1 MIDYALFSK
10 IKHLNQHD
18 GLTAQQ
24 IARELA
30 MDVRTVKKWL
40 DQTQFRPRQS
50 SPRAS
55 KLDPFKRRYCPL
67 APSPSL
73 HGNPASSTPA

>member
-18 GLTAQQ
+18 GLNARQ
-24 IARELA
+24 IARELS
-30 MDVRTVKKWL
+30 MDVRTVNKWL
-40 DQTQFRPRQS
+40 DEAQFKPRQS

-55 KLDPFKRRYCPL
+55 KLDPFKPDIVRLLEAHPHSNTDKR
-67 APSPSL
+67 
-73 HGNPASSTPA
+73 